1 MVPDRQ
7 HGLRAYHLRADD
19 AFWQTLD
26 WPCLR
31 MDHGKYW
38 NGCDDRVS
46 ACLLILLRITCLI
59 FLLSAISAYALEKY
73 PEQSTCVSAILNM
86 WRTCGGFA
94 VGYFQPQ
101 WIVRNGIGLVFGIQ
115 AVIVVVAAVLTIT
128 PVLMWEAK
136 RRLQAAQDV

>member
-1 MVPDRQ
+1 
-7 HGLRAYHLRADD
+7 
-19 AFWQTLD
+19 
-26 WPCLR
+26 
-31 MDHGKYW
+31 
-38 NGCDDRVS
+38 
-46 ACLLILLRITCLI
+46 
-59 FLLSAISAYALEKY
+59 
-73 PEQSTCVSAILNM
+73 
-86 WRTCGGFA
+86 